1 MFDGKFR
8 APVDKAVKPV
18 GAALRKTGLTPDHLT
33 VLGLLV
39 GVGAAFA
46 IGAGYLRLGLVL
58 VILAA
63 LPDLLDGALAKASDT
78 ASQRGAFFD
87 STVDRLTDALL
98 LGGIAWYFASEESP
112 HMSLLPFAVMAVSSI
127 ISYRARQSGIA
138 RHRSEGRPDG
148 ACRAHHCDLSRPAVP
163 GAADPDPVDH
173 VGAHLDHGDPTLRQ
187 GLDPSCSGSRH
198 RCEDRDAPLAPSEP
212 PRGANRTPPHTGS
225 SSTDLTI
232 RTAMADRARF
242 PDAFVGPRR
251 LLDAATTSSY
261 RMGAFAARRLPA
273 VVAAGLVTPA
283 GLGANLTSPERRAMI
298 ERHLRRV
305 DPTLRGLRM
314 RRAVQE
320 AFDSYARYWLES
332 FRLPNLSVD
341 TVERGFEVEGY
352 EHIVAALDQGNGVIL
367 VLPHLG
373 GWEWAGRWIVDQ
385 GHQIT
390 VVVEKIDPPELFDW
404 FVDLRSALGMQVVA
418 LGPDAGQ
425 TVMRALRDNHVVC
438 LLADRDLQGGGPEVE
453 FFGERTTMPGGP
465 ATLSLRTG
473 APILP
478 TGVYFTDRVDGH
490 AAWVRPPLPVER
502 VEKRLRADVQ
512 RITQLLAQ
520 ELEILIRRAPSQ
532 WHMFQPN
539 WPSDPGYGHPPGVQG

>member
-1 MFDGKFR
+1 
-8 APVDKAVKPV
+8 
-18 GAALRKTGLTPDHLT
+18 
-33 VLGLLV
+33 
-39 GVGAAFA
+39 
-46 IGAGYLRLGLVL
+46 
-58 VILAA
+58 
-63 LPDLLDGALAKASDT
+63 
-78 ASQRGAFFD
+78 
-87 STVDRLTDALL
+87 
-98 LGGIAWYFASEESP
+98 
-112 HMSLLPFAVMAVSSI
+112 
-127 ISYRARQSGIA
+127 
-138 RHRSEGRPDG
+138 
-148 ACRAHHCDLSRPAVP
+148 
-163 GAADPDPVDH
+163 
-173 VGAHLDHGDPTLRQ
+173 
-187 GLDPSCSGSRH
+187 
-198 RCEDRDAPLAPSEP
+198 
-212 PRGANRTPPHTGS
+212 
-225 SSTDLTI
+225 
-232 RTAMADRARF
+232 MADNARF

-261 RMGAFAARRLPA
+261 RLGAFAARRLPA
-273 VVAAGLVTPA
+273 VVAAGMVTPA
-283 GLGANLTSPERRAMI
+283 GFGANLASPERRAMI

-305 DPTLRGLRM
+305 DPTLRGARM

-320 AFDSYARYWLES
+320 AFDSYAQYWLES

-341 TVERGFEVEGY
+341 TVERGFDVEGY
-352 EHIVAALDQGNGVIL
+352 EHIVEGLDRGNGVIL

-478 TGVYFTDRVDGH
+478 TGVYFTNRVDGH
-490 AAWVRPPLPVER
+490 EAWVRPPLPVER

-512 RITQLLAQ
+512 RITQLLAN
-520 ELEILIRRAPSQ
+520 ELEILIRRSPSQ

-539 WPSDPGYGHPPGVQG
+539 WPSDPGYGHDHQVT